1 RRSQDRAVPLAL
13 FSGRRRH
20 TTFSRDWS
28 SDVCSSDLQVC
39 DGNSPLRAHGYA
51 TPKSA
56 AKISEAMAT
65 SQNQVVGSGAGRLR
79 VSNNHEIGRAS
90 CRERVKIRSVTI
102 IVKKQ
107 ITSINTRR
115 DRTR

>member
-1 RRSQDRAVPLAL
+1 MNCLTLGMKGNAVGAL
-13 FSGRRRH
+13 RWALCQ
-20 TTFSRDWS
+20 SRKGTILYSMPFTADTAKPIINSVPS
-28 SDVCSSDLQVC
+28 SICQVC

-79 VSNNHEIGRAS
+79 VSNNHAVILA
-90 CRERVKIRSVTI
+90 
-102 IVKKQ
+102 
-107 ITSINTRR
+107 
-115 DRTR
+115 